1 MNSVDLNLLKYYAK
15 LREHRCGIAE
25 GIRVIAFRN
34 MDHLSRTILQLGITD
49 LSEEASR
56 NSILNK
62 MLEDQGLHSNHM
74 NRWLLQAATW
84 VPWEIYMCLLDA
96 EIDNYKR
103 ISDKHPSLTYEPLE
117 DYFLSHPSVVTSRR
131 KARHSLLHPLKETT
145 YEENLHQF
153 MNNARKSSADPKIY
167 LVRLQNLIDEYL
179 EWFQETLR
187 TSLADEI
194 SRQSYKEVFEFKRRH
209 IQRVTD
215 IIDKTTD
222 ADTKAAITS
231 WLDGFLESSES
242 LPLSVEPDYELT
254 TAQRRTLSQWEEAV
268 DILGQ
273 ALPERP
279 YSSSQGSVQ
288 TPIHKELSSF
298 LSSPARKD
306 QPAWTGQVL
315 PEYLQGKRSGYIGLL
330 FRSFIILNEMG
341 IYLTQVTTRCRIGEM
356 EDYPRNLAEFEARFA
371 TEQACREYLCQ
382 LRWPEGF
389 RCPRCGHDKAWAVRT
404 ALLECAGCGHQAS
417 PTAGTIFQDT
427 RQPLQSWF
435 RAMWWL
441 TSQKNGASALGLQ
454 RVLGLGSYK
463 TAWTWLHKLRR
474 AMVRPGRDRLS
485 GRVEVDETYLGGLEE
500 GVRGRQTDAKALIV
514 VAAEE
519 DGAGIGRVRI
529 RTIPNASGDSL
540 MAFVGESIEPGS
552 VVHTDGWLGYEPLE
566 GDGYRHEVSYL
577 EGQPARA
584 SKLLP
589 RVHRVVS
596 LVKRW
601 ILGTHQGAVSHEHL
615 DSYLDEFAFRFNR
628 RKSRSRGKLF
638 YRLVQQAVAVPPAP
652 YKSRSEAPRHALRT
666 TTTCRGYFPIPESS
680 KYPSSMNPTRQ
691 SLMTSIPGSL
701 VCPVRRSS
709 VEMI

>member
-1 MNSVDLNLLKYYAK
+1 MGKLVSGDLDSFADWRIVRALVSNNRLGRFLKRQGYTTYSVSNQYHNVRWRSADHYVSEWWFLNQFEDTLLG
-15 LREHRCGIAE
+15 RTP
-25 GIRVIAFRN
+25 VPW
-34 MDHLSRTILQLGITD
+34 LSRWLRTPLRYELHRRRNEYNLDATIRLVPEPGPKFVFVHLLSPHAPFVVGPEGEPRNPARPYSWVEGFDFWSRPGASRSEYIRGYRDQIAYLNKRLLAVITRLQASDKPPVIILQSDHGP
-49 LSEEASR
+49 
-56 NSILNK
+56 
-62 MLEDQGLHSNHM
+62 
-74 NRWLLQAATW
+74 AAGDWT
-84 VPWEIYMCLLDA
+84 
-96 EIDNYKR
+96 R
-103 ISDKHPSLTYEPLE
+103 S
-117 DYFLSHPSVVTSRR
+117 LSHPSLVERFGILSAFYLPGEVQGVISSNHTAVNTFRIVLNR
-131 KARHSLLHPLKETT
+131 YFGASLELLEGNHFYVDEDRPHHYIPIKLAQSLK
-145 YEENLHQF
+145 
-153 MNNARKSSADPKIY
+153 PK
-167 LVRLQNLIDEYL
+167 
-179 EWFQETLR
+179 
-187 TSLADEI
+187 
-194 SRQSYKEVFEFKRRH
+194 
-209 IQRVTD
+209 
-215 IIDKTTD
+215 
-222 ADTKAAITS
+222 
-231 WLDGFLESSES
+231 
-242 LPLSVEPDYELT
+242 
-254 TAQRRTLSQWEEAV
+254 
-268 DILGQ
+268 
-273 ALPERP
+273 
-279 YSSSQGSVQ
+279 
-288 TPIHKELSSF
+288 
-298 LSSPARKD
+298 
-306 QPAWTGQVL
+306 
-315 PEYLQGKRSGYIGLL
+315 
-330 FRSFIILNEMG
+330 MG

-371 TEQACREYLCQ
+371 TEQAGREYLCQ

-652 YKSRSEAPRHALRT
+652 YKSLVGGTA
-666 TTTCRGYFPIPESS
+666 
-680 KYPSSMNPTRQ
+680 TRATDDHN
-691 SLMTSIPGSL
+691 M
-701 VCPVRRSS
+701 
-709 VEMI
+709 